1 MQDYTA
7 KLSSSQDE
15 IIVKMPRCQYVLS
28 FEEAAKL
35 RASLGYAIEPVNKG
49 DKAIKDLADSL
60 DNMAQRLQSLSTRK
74 GLGYINA
81 FAEIVFRIAL
91 ALHHLLIPSD
101 RSGVEAGIAQP
112 RGARGTGGS
121 DEQSNS
127 AR

>member
-1 MQDYTA
+1 MQEYTA
-7 KLSSSQDE
+7 KLSADKGE
-15 IIVKMPRCQYVLS
+15 VIVKMPRCQQYILS

-49 DKAIKDLADSL
+49 DEAIKDLADSL

-74 GLGYINA
+74 GLAYVSA

-91 ALHHLLIPSD
+91 ALHHLLIPGG
-101 RSGVEAGIAQP
+101 RSGVEAGITQP
-112 RGARGTGGS
+112 RAPRGTGG
-121 DEQSNS
+121 